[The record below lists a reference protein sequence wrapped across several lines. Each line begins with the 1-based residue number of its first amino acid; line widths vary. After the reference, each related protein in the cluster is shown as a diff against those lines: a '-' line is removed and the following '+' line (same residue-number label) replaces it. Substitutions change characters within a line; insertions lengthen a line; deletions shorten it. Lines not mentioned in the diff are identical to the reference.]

1 MRRFI
6 YISVIAALMVVLTTG
21 CFKDEK
27 QGTCMHIALY
37 SQNVADD
44 PILKCTSDIE
54 AYAFKVPKGSKWEVS
69 TWEDALA
76 HCITNKD
83 NSAEQLTEPDIY
95 GTYDPEAEFQV
106 TFELWAHFTF
116 LVIVDKTNKIYAT
129 RFYETP
135 MNLPAMNTHLHLYA
149 WRKSGS
155 ANGWDVTNPFPDEA
169 REPLV
174 PVEPEPTP
182 DDGTAETTPDDG
194 TEETTPEE

>member
-1 MRRFI
+1 MKRLI
-6 YISVIAALMVVLTTG
+6 YIGVIVALAAVLTG

-44 PILKCTSDIE
+44 PIMKCTSDIE
-54 AYAFKVPKGSKWEVS
+54 AYAFKVNKGSKWEVS

-83 NSAEQLTEPDIY
+83 NKSEQLTEPDIY

-129 RFYETP
+129 RLYETP
-135 MNLPAMNTHLHLYA
+135 MNLPAMETYLHLYA
-149 WRKSGS
+149 WRKSGA

-182 DDGTAETTPDDG
+182 DGG
-194 TEETTPEE
+194 TEEPTPEE